1 MYNKSMVLWD
11 YNKKILEKS
20 KQGKILLLER
30 LINYGPGQEKIKL
43 SEVKKNWNLLKL
55 WPERKRFF
63 ELLLW
68 KK

>member
-1 MYNKSMVLWD
+1 MFMVLWD
-11 YNKKILEKS
+11 YDKRTLKKS
-20 KQGKILLLER
+20 KQGQILLLER
-30 LINYGPGQEKIKL
+30 LINYGPGTEKIKL
-43 SEVKKNWNLLKL
+43 SEVEKYWNELKL

>member
-1 MYNKSMVLWD
+1 MFLWD
-11 YNKKILEKS
+11 YDKKTLRKS
-20 KQGKILLLER
+20 KEGQILLLER
-30 LINYGPGQEKIKL
+30 LINYGPGVQKIKL
-43 SEVKKNWNLLKL
+43 SEVEKYWNKLKL

>member
-1 MYNKSMVLWD
+1 MVLWD
-11 YNKKILEKS
+11 YDKKTLQKS

-30 LINYGPGQEKIKL
+30 LINYGPGQEKIQL
-43 SEVKKNWNLLKL
+43 SEVRKNWSQLNL

-68 KK
+68 DKD